1 MDHDSGIVRCPPGGW
16 SGWQYPSTTLM
27 CLSITAL
34 TAVYG
39 GIIAVRLHGVETMRG
54 REVISST
61 HNLWW
66 TYFFVATAI
75 SHGFNAVETQV
86 FTGGQQTEAGR
97 IARVVSRFLLGLSCL
112 VLTWALNHHRRHRHR
127 NFQAEDMEPLIRRQ
141 VKALNIFSVVLYVVY
156 VIAEVITSEIVSELD
171 KFAEPFFWIFVSVL
185 VLINVPNWYCAF
197 WVALHRGEIRPNRL
211 ARGLLLGALLCRLI
225 AIMPSNLW
233 NGEIVPKRTVDAH
246 PCPIGGHMSAYDIV
260 LLTFIPIYTALFAF
274 VLLEYRRNR
283 LAHVLLMQSRIE
295 EDLADGMSSASFG
308 YGTSVNRSM
317 HDDVGD
323 PASYE

>member
-39 GIIAVRLHGVETMRG
+39 GIIAVRLHGVATMRG

-171 KFAEPFFWIFVSVL
+171 KFAEPFFWIFVSTFPTGTAHSGWL
-185 VLINVPNWYCAF
+185 CIAARYGPIASREAF
-197 WVALHRGEIRPNRL
+197 CSA
-211 ARGLLLGALLCRLI
+211 
-225 AIMPSNLW
+225 
-233 NGEIVPKRTVDAH
+233 
-246 PCPIGGHMSAYDIV
+246 PC
-260 LLTFIPIYTALFAF
+260 FA
-274 VLLEYRRNR
+274 
-283 LAHVLLMQSRIE
+283 
-295 EDLADGMSSASFG
+295 AS
-308 YGTSVNRSM
+308 
-317 HDDVGD
+317 
-323 PASYE
+323 